1 MKLSYKKI
9 VDKKFETVINGYSP
23 TQVDMFLDKICLDY
37 MDYEKRIGELEAEI
51 ENLRNENAS
60 LTESLFNAQNGFTS
74 ENTEGYQ
81 SDNDGEYQD
90 DIHLEVH
97 GDNQE
102 SDPYEN
108 YAEYTV
114 EENEEEIE
122 ESLRNN

>member
-37 MDYEKRIGELEAEI
+37 MDYEKRIEELEAEI

-81 SDNDGEYQD
+81 ADNDGEYQD
-90 DIHLEVH
+90 DIH
-97 GDNQE
+97 
-102 SDPYEN
+102 
-108 YAEYTV
+108 
-114 EENEEEIE
+114 
-122 ESLRNN
+122 

>member
-81 SDNDGEYQD
+81 ADNDGEYQD